1 MSCCKFD
8 VVCVCVCVL
17 FCCRHLMFCPATFI
31 WLVNRRDNS
40 IDVFSMSNTY
50 TTYLRYL
57 AHYCFCVCVSVDVLR
72 ALPLNGLGGKKD
84 NRRNERAATTTPTM
98 EIIFLFMFLHCCCWI
113 GIACKWPEVH
123 RTRNGQDGHRN

>member
-1 MSCCKFD
+1 
-8 VVCVCVCVL
+8 
-17 FCCRHLMFCPATFI
+17 MFCPATFI

-72 ALPLNGLGGKKD
+72 ALPLNGLGEKKTID
-84 NRRNERAATTTPTM
+84 GTNEQQQQ
-98 EIIFLFMFLHCCCWI
+98 HQQW
-113 GIACKWPEVH
+113 K
-123 RTRNGQDGHRN
+123 